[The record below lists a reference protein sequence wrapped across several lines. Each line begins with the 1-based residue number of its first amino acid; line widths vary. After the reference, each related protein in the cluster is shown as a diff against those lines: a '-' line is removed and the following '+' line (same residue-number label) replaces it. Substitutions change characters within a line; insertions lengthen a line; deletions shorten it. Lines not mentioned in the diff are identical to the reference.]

1 MYDPTL
7 PPLDAA
13 DAAFNDLVATSPQL
27 AVDGAA
33 IGHGLPARRIRLDEL
48 KPLLLDSSTPYE
60 ARDAA
65 VAELLCRG
73 RDGDSDWVIGLVG
86 ILMPGLRRMANRLTR
101 DYPGDP
107 DCIDAA
113 VLAGFIEAA
122 LGSSSASSGL
132 AANLLWAAFRAGRAL
147 WVQEVSA
154 SVNRSYREPGSLAAR
169 PSDHPDLVL
178 ARAVRARVITANE
191 AELIAVT
198 RIERVRIRDL
208 ARKLRVTPIALRRR
222 RERAEARL
230 VAYLRSGDPRMSRF
244 ARNRGL
250 GECGTYRG
258 VTARSAGQQDG
269 RHTSTSSQPRKEVSK
284 PHAGRSRPSR
294 VPASSE

>member
-13 DAAFNDLVATSPQL
+13 DAAFNDLVAGSPQL
-27 AVDGAA
+27 VVDGAA
-33 IGHGLPARRIRLDEL
+33 IGHGLPNRRIRLDEL
-48 KPLLLDSSTPYE
+48 KPLLLDATTPYD

-65 VAELLCRG
+65 VGELLRRARG
-73 RDGDSDWVIGLVG
+73 GNSDWIIGVVG
-86 ILMPGLRRMANRLTR
+86 VLMPGLRRMANRLTR

-122 LGSSSASSGL
+122 LAPSVASTGL
-132 AANLLWAAFRAGRAL
+132 AANLLWAAFRAGRSL
-147 WVQEVSA
+147 WVQELSA
-154 SVNRSYREPGSLAAR
+154 TTNRSEREAGSLAAR
-169 PSDHPDLVL
+169 SADHPDLVL

-191 AELIAVT
+191 AEVIAVT

-208 ARKLRVTPIALRRR
+208 ARKLGTTPVALRRR

-250 GECGTYRG
+250 GGCGTHRG
-258 VTARSAGQQDG
+258 ATARSAGQQDG

-284 PHAGRSRPSR
+284 PHAGRPRPSR

>member
-1 MYDPTL
+1 MHEPTMQ
-7 PPLDAA
+7 PLDAA
-13 DAAFNDLVATSPQL
+13 DAAFYDLVASSPHL
-27 AVDGAA
+27 AIDGAA
-33 IGHGLPARRIRLDEL
+33 IGHGLPARAIRLDEL
-48 KPLLLDSSTPYE
+48 KPLLLESSTPYE

-65 VAELLCRG
+65 VADLLRRARG
-73 RDGDSDWVIGLVG
+73 GDPLWAVGLTGV
-86 ILMPGLRRMANRLTR
+86 LMPGLRRMANRLTR

-113 VLAGFIEAA
+113 ILAGFIEAV
-122 LGSSSASSGL
+122 LTSSSASNGL
-132 AANLLWAAFRAGRAL
+132 AATLLWSAFRAGREL

-154 SVNRSYREPGSLAAR
+154 SINRSERAPDSVAAK
-169 PSDHPDLVL
+169 PADHPDLVL
-178 ARAVRARVITANE
+178 TRAVRAGVITANE

-208 ARKLRVTPIALRRR
+208 ATKLRVTPFALRRR

-250 GECGTYRG
+250 GGCGTHRG

-269 RHTSTSSQPRKEVSK
+269 RHTSTSTQPREEVS
-284 PHAGRSRPSR
+284 
-294 VPASSE
+294 